1 MSENPYEDESGTRD
15 YSPEQEAEAEVNL
28 DEPSSTADV
37 AWSPPDRR
45 PVSSEFADDDPA
57 EETIDQRISQELP
70 EEGTSYGRPETGG
83 EDTSR
88 EPELLGGDD
97 PDAIPADQDVLGGD
111 AATYGYLTAALGLG
125 AVLGS
130 IGAASSERVTGRGL
144 LVWAVVFGLV
154 NLVMALAGRLTVALA
169 ANFAIVAVAAV
180 LAIVL
185 LVVAW
190 QGG

>member
-111 AATYGYLTAALGLG
+111 ADAGVEGFESGAGDPAEEAAMH
-125 AVLGS
+125 V
-130 IGAASSERVTGRGL
+130 SEGEYDEERP
-144 LVWAVVFGLV
+144 
-154 NLVMALAGRLTVALA
+154 
-169 ANFAIVAVAAV
+169 
-180 LAIVL
+180 
-185 LVVAW
+185 
-190 QGG
+190 